1 MLCCVRF
8 VVVEVECIEST
19 GRVRVVKGEEG
30 RFGERGR
37 FIVGFRSIVE
47 CSALLNLRDD
57 RKTCVVQLNS
67 VMALVSDPL

>member
-1 MLCCVRF
+1 M
-8 VVVEVECIEST
+8 
-19 GRVRVVKGEEG
+19 KGEEG
-30 RFGERGR
+30 RFGERS
-37 FIVGFRSIVE
+37 RSRVRLRQIVE